1 MYMYMSQIIKNENQ
15 SLLWNTIQQTVQFK
29 NSIIS
34 ESNKIQLFKDVMK
47 IFYEKIKTR
56 NQKLSKQDLENY
68 NKQIIQTYLQ
78 ELQKYQKYD
87 NIIFETQNV
96 ERYKPQEPREPQE
109 QQEPR
114 EPRDPTKHV
123 TFQIPENNNLIQHMS
138 FRPIQPINNKENP
151 MEVFTQRQLEYETM
165 TKRELPLEPNFKEKI
180 EDTVIVN
187 MEELLQ
193 QQIRKREL
201 DLQQINPINSKS
213 FISSIDNN
221 DFLKGVPVK
230 PIPYKLKI
238 NEETDNIIIDV
249 QSLNDDNRSP
259 PSWFKDLLETIKD
272 MKDTMKDMKDTMKDM
287 NDTMKDMKVLGK
299 ENENLDV
306 NKSLENIEMKI
317 LS

>member
-1 MYMYMSQIIKNENQ
+1 MSQIIKNENQ

-34 ESNKIQLFKDVMK
+34 ESNKIQLFKDIMK

-56 NQKLSKQDLENY
+56 NQKLSKLDLENY

-87 NIIFETQNV
+87 NFIFETPNIQF
-96 ERYKPQEPREPQE
+96 EPSESRES
-109 QQEPR
+109 
-114 EPRDPTKHV
+114 TKHV
-123 TFQIPENNNLIQHMS
+123 TFQIPENNNFVQPMS

-151 MEVFTQRQLEYETM
+151 MDAFSQRQLEYETM

-180 EDTVIVN
+180 EDTVIEN

-193 QQIRKREL
+193 QQIRQRQL

-213 FISSIDNN
+213 SISSTNI
-221 DFLKGVPVK
+221 FK
-230 PIPYKLKI
+230 PIPNTLKI
-238 NEETDNIIIDV
+238 NEETHDIIIDV
-249 QSLNDDNRSP
+249 QSLKDDNISP
-259 PSWFKDLLETIKD
+259 PSWFKEFLDTIKI
-272 MKDTMKDMKDTMKDM
+272 MKEEMTNLSLNMKIISE
-287 NDTMKDMKVLGK
+287 KVLEK
-299 ENENLDV
+299 EIENP
-306 NKSLENIEMKI
+306 NINNSLENIEMKI